1 MECNLLNFKKILIY
15 PLTKVIMVCSFDEKA
30 IEFKVPDNFD
40 MSKAELVLFN
50 YNDNT
55 LKGNSFITRPY
66 ETRVYL
72 IK

>member
-1 MECNLLNFKKILIY
+1 MGNEKML
-15 PLTKVIMVCSFDEKA
+15 VVCSFDEKA
-30 IEFKVPDNFD
+30 IEFKAPDNFD

-50 YNDNT
+50 YNDNL